1 MLDEELSADYDTVK
15 PIILRAYELVPEA
28 YRQKFRDLKK
38 LPTQTYVEFARVKE
52 QAFGDWVKSKEV
64 DDIKK
69 WKELLLVEEFKNC
82 VHRELKVHLEELK
95 LDTLQEVAI
104 ASDEYMFF
112 S

>member
-1 MLDEELSADYDTVK
+1 MWTTLVQCRFVRKAQKVYVTLDEELSADYDTVK

-64 DDIKK
+64 DDFKNL
-69 WKELLLVEEFKNC
+69 KELILVEEF
-82 VHRELKVHLEELK
+82 
-95 LDTLQEVAI
+95 
-104 ASDEYMFF
+104 
-112 S
+112 